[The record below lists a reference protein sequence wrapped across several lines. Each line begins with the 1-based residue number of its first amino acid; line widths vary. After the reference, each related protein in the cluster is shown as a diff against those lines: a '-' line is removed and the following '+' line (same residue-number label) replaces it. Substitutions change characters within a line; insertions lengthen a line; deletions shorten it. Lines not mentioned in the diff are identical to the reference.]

1 MISGSDI
8 FRYKKNVRLA
18 VVGVISYVI
27 YVDAFSVFLNIE
39 ENLLENKKTYAYVLW
54 LYYCQNKLL
63 LIAC

>member
-8 FRYKKNVRLA
+8 FQYKKNVRLA

-39 ENLLENKKTYAYVLW
+39 ENLLENKKYMQMCYDFIIVKINC
-54 LYYCQNKLL
+54 Y
-63 LIAC
+63 